1 MPETTI
7 RTLDHW
13 KSRLTAIPSSIECPE
28 MRLLTGRDHEPPVFI
43 GPGQIELK
51 STTVAEFRIFGSAQ
65 DDVSGILKVH
75 LAYANPYERLDQFRL
90 FATDYEGTEWACG
103 WVVPRVEQASSA
115 GTLLTGQIS
124 SLMTRVS
131 GDWVSSIAGVE
142 LLFQPSF
149 HIPMGSSMLTVHS
162 IGDKEI
168 HRSWRVGRHSLE
180 LLGSNIDFA
189 QDPSEDLLWITATTS
204 DDLPQLYLENWLG
217 EPLRILLGQLHYP
230 RLVARNI
237 GDGSA
242 LLSVRQSPRP
252 FRNASIG
259 SLLASE
265 LLPSAER
272 FWEMYTALLRLI
284 AKYRDEDG
292 HPNFEAHRIT
302 RFYEEIIQASQGSRW
317 VWCLTLASAAEA
329 LAKMLMKPGDQQAEF
344 TAVDLKSIKETVSD
358 WKGDEQVRSR
368 VLNSIGYLGQKTVA
382 AFLRDLV
389 KRGVIEQR
397 NEEAWGKVRNSVMH
411 GNLVMPWST
420 QEDDENI
427 IALGELVHALT
438 REIAGIARRSNGPVE

>member
-189 QDPSEDLLWITATTS
+189 Q
-204 DDLPQLYLENWLG
+204 
-217 EPLRILLGQLHYP
+217 
-230 RLVARNI
+230 
-237 GDGSA
+237 
-242 LLSVRQSPRP
+242 
-252 FRNASIG
+252 
-259 SLLASE
+259 
-265 LLPSAER
+265 
-272 FWEMYTALLRLI
+272 
-284 AKYRDEDG
+284 
-292 HPNFEAHRIT
+292 
-302 RFYEEIIQASQGSRW
+302 
-317 VWCLTLASAAEA
+317 
-329 LAKMLMKPGDQQAEF
+329 
-344 TAVDLKSIKETVSD
+344 
-358 WKGDEQVRSR
+358 
-368 VLNSIGYLGQKTVA
+368 
-382 AFLRDLV
+382 
-389 KRGVIEQR
+389 
-397 NEEAWGKVRNSVMH
+397 
-411 GNLVMPWST
+411 
-420 QEDDENI
+420 
-427 IALGELVHALT
+427 
-438 REIAGIARRSNGPVE
+438 